1 MLNDNKNIAQ
11 KVGSHMQIESLKFF
25 YEVASVRSISKVA
38 KNSLISQSA
47 LSQQIQRLED
57 GLGYKL
63 LIRSNKGVELTEA
76 GFIVEKYAKNV
87 LKSYDNMVEDL
98 NNVSKNNNIIRI
110 NSVWTVA
117 TYALPCT
124 LFKVKKKYPN
134 HNYNLASNVSDDVEQ
149 HLINDVC
156 DIGFIYDKPN
166 EPSLVSHKVGS
177 DKLVAVVS
185 KDFNI
190 KQDLN
195 IKELLNYGL
204 ILLDNK
210 TRERRL
216 INSKFNNAGYN
227 LEDFNILFDLDST
240 ESVKSMVAKGY
251 GISFLPYLSVKK
263 EIYTKELKLLNVLD
277 FEAECDIYII
287 FKHDQYM
294 KKTIKEF
301 IEYIKKIGQ
310 DSFC

>member
-1 MLNDNKNIAQ
+1 
-11 KVGSHMQIESLKFF
+11 MQIESLKFF

-57 GLGYKL
+57 SLGYKL

-76 GFIVEKYAKNV
+76 GLIVEKYAKNV
-87 LKSYDNMVEDL
+87 LKSYENMVQDL
-98 NNVSKNNNIIRI
+98 SNKSKNNNIIRI

-117 TYALPCT
+117 TYALPCS
-124 LFKVKKKYPN
+124 LYKLKKKYPN
-134 HNYNLASNVSDDVEQ
+134 HNYNLNSSLSDDVEQ
-149 HLINDVC
+149 ELINDVC
-156 DIGFIYDKPN
+156 DVGFIYDKPS
-166 EPSLVSHKVGS
+166 EPNLVHHKVGS

-190 KQDLN
+190 KQDIY
-195 IKELLNYGL
+195 IKDLLNYGL

-216 INSKFNNAGYN
+216 INKVFNNAGYN
-227 LEDFNILFDLDST
+227 LENFNILFDLDST

-251 GISFLPYLSVKK
+251 GVSFLPYLSVKK
-263 EIYTKELKLLNVLD
+263 EIYTKELKQLNVLD
-277 FEAECDIYII
+277 FEAKCDIHII

-301 IEYIKKIGQ
+301 IEYIRKIGE